1 MAACSW
7 SCSSP
12 ARWRS
17 SRWAGSSFRIRL
29 LKGAL
34 EAYQHHRPGDAL
46 KRSRRCLA
54 LRPLPPLR
62 PIAFQVCGLAHS
74 ALGAVSEAERCF
86 RAALESPSPGVQARS
101 AVLLAGLA
109 HRDGR
114 LKEARE
120 LLLRGREDPSTRR
133 DACVGLVEL
142 LINEGDFDR
151 ARMELKGAQTTL
163 ALPDPGRELESQGL
177 LRFLG
182 ALLEIEESRPAAA
195 KRLLEEASGALAKVP
210 LLALRLDVARAV
222 VGALEHPASA
232 LAALKAADARLAE
245 CGEDRTSRLAS
256 EMLLAR
262 GYVLA
267 GAHPDAERVLGAVL
281 ASDPPRIV
289 LPEVH
294 VLLAECASAR
304 GDPESSERSL
314 REAVRAG
321 VETRF
326 ASLARQRLS
335 GVGCEAS

>member
-1 MAACSW
+1 MLLVLLV
-7 SCSSP
+7 
-12 ARWRS
+12 
-17 SRWAGSSFRIRL
+17 AGALAILALGWFVLQIRL

-151 ARMELKGAQTTL
+151 ARMEAQGRADHARAPRPRAETRVARSAPVPGGA
-163 ALPDPGRELESQGL
+163 AGDRGEPARGGE
-177 LRFLG
+177 
-182 ALLEIEESRPAAA
+182 AAA
-195 KRLLEEASGALAKVP
+195 RGGLGRARQGPVAGAAAGRRP
-210 LLALRLDVARAV
+210 RRGGRAR
-222 VGALEHPASA
+222 ASA
-232 LAALKAADARLAE
+232 L
-245 CGEDRTSRLAS
+245 
-256 EMLLAR
+256 
-262 GYVLA
+262 
-267 GAHPDAERVLGAVL
+267 
-281 ASDPPRIV
+281 
-289 LPEVH
+289 
-294 VLLAECASAR
+294 
-304 GDPESSERSL
+304 
-314 REAVRAG
+314 
-321 VETRF
+321 
-326 ASLARQRLS
+326 
-335 GVGCEAS
+335 